1 MNPLAFRELHNSK
14 AHQMPVFGTGLNI
27 IIAAMSTLNGNT
39 VTGGLEHRGL
49 HWTDKRFS
57 MLTGIPFVK
66 GVPHCSI
73 FQILLHTKEA
83 NQAVSAR
90 KYSVNKITGP
100 EYIRSLLIRNLR
112 GQILNPILRV
122 DLAARLLE
130 KLRRNSMNNK
140 FVRFAMQPNN
150 AQSAASLILFN

>member
-1 MNPLAFRELHNSK
+1 
-14 AHQMPVFGTGLNI
+14 LNI
-27 IIAAMSTLNGNT
+27 VIASMSTLNGNT

-57 MLTGIPFVK
+57 ELTGITFVK

-73 FQILLHTKEA
+73 FQILSRTKEA
-83 NQAVSAR
+83 NQVVSDR
-90 KYSVNKITGP
+90 KYAMNKITGP
-100 EYIRSLLIRNLR
+100 EYMRSLLIRNLR

-122 DLAARLLE
+122 DLATRLLE
-130 KLRRNSMNNK
+130 KLRRNSMSNR

-150 AQSAASLILFN
+150 AQAAASLILFN